1 MSNGYGQKIAHYQ
14 RPVDLLEIAKRG
26 NARRSDQAQGAESFK
41 EMFSKEVAGS
51 SDVTFS
57 KHARERL
64 FSRGIEL
71 SDDDVQKISAAL
83 DKADIKGAKE
93 TLIMMDDIA
102 LVAAVKNRTIITAF
116 DRSNLQEGIV
126 TSIDS
131 AVII

>member
-14 RPVDLLEIAKRG
+14 RPVDLLEIAQRG
-26 NARRSDQAQGAESFK
+26 GVRRGDKTEGAESFK
-41 EMFSKEVAGS
+41 DMFSKEVAGS

-71 SDDDVQKISAAL
+71 SDEDVQKISAAL

>member
-14 RPVDLLEIAKRG
+14 RPVDLLEIAQRG
-26 NARRSDQAQGAESFK
+26 SVRRGDKAEGAESFK
-41 EMFSKEVAGS
+41 DMFSKEVAGS

-93 TLIMMDDIA
+93 TLIMMDEIA